1 MDRPRASGWG
11 ENMRI
16 LVTGAA
22 GFIGSHLVDRL
33 LAAGHQVLG
42 IDNFNDFYDPAIKA
56 RNIADAS
63 TRPGFELVRGDILDN
78 DLLASVFARFRPER
92 VVHLAAWAGVRPSI
106 ERPALYQKV
115 NVEGTTNL
123 LERCRQ
129 DGVDRFVF
137 ASSSSVY
144 GERAGGP
151 FREDDRVDEPISPY
165 AATKRAGELLCYTYH
180 HLFGIHAHCLRFFTV
195 YGPRQRPEMAIH
207 KFARLIDE
215 GRAVPMYGD
224 GSTSRDY
231 TYVDDIIDGV
241 IASTERVSGYRIYN
255 LGESQTVELRYLI
268 DVIARALGREAIID
282 RQPPQPGD
290 VPRTNADVSRARAE
304 LGYQPHTSIEEG
316 VGRFVEWFRARRPGK
331 SN

>member
-1 MDRPRASGWG
+1 
-11 ENMRI
+11 MRI

-33 LAAGHQVLG
+33 LASGHQVLG
-42 IDNFNDFYDPAIKA
+42 VDNFNEFYDPAIKA
-56 RNIADAS
+56 RNLTGAL
-63 TRPGFELVRGDILDN
+63 TRSGFELVRGDILDV
-78 DLLASVFARFRPER
+78 DLMASTFARFQPER

-106 ERPALYQKV
+106 EKPALYQKV

-123 LERCRQ
+123 LEICRRQ
-129 DGVDRFVF
+129 GIDRFVF

-144 GERAGGP
+144 GERAEGP
-151 FREDDRVDEPISPY
+151 FHEDDRVDEPISPY
-165 AATKRAGELLCYTYH
+165 AATKKAGELLCYTYH

-207 KFARLIDE
+207 KFTRLLDE
-215 GRAVPMYGD
+215 GRAVPMFGD

-241 IASTERVSGYRIYN
+241 VASIERVQGYRIYN
-255 LGESQTVELRYLI
+255 LGESQTIELRRLI
-268 DVIARALGREAIID
+268 EVIAAALGREPLID
-282 RQPPQPGD
+282 QQPPQPGD

-304 LGYQPHTSIEEG
+304 LGYDPHTSVEEG
-316 VGRFVEWFRARRPGK
+316 VRRFVEWFRLQKQQPTLK
-331 SN
+331 V